1 MSSDSTKFV
10 DLAWMYNISYTTIK
24 VWMVFWALWHR
35 HLSIVWCKFLPWNIV
50 NLFAW
55 FLVDLTLF
63 AARQLNVLF
72 RHIERVG
79 GFKSHLKSYYFTK
92 QNFSIIRMFWVK
104 RTVSL
109 NVNLLH
115 LKPRPNLGLGFQWMR
130 FTFRLTVLFT
140 QNRLMLHFYIRRL
153 FPFKISS
160 SYWFSR
166 TVTLSIEQ
174 YKAKK

>member
-104 RTVSL
+104 RTVRDTYSL

-115 LKPRPNLGLGFQWMR
+115 WKPRP
-130 FTFRLTVLFT
+130 
-140 QNRLMLHFYIRRL
+140 MLHFYIRRL